1 MIDILEVHN
10 RDQTLV
16 FEHVRTE
23 VIESL
28 LIVHVPRHLVAFEVL
43 IDPVVLEVDVTPDV
57 PLAALND
64 DRVKVEFKDLLV
76 DGERVLQVLLIT
88 LTDMADRPVEGL
100 AREAT
105 VNLGHEALKSLL
117 GHEARDHRI
126 SFGLNSGKD
135 FACCRDHCSIPP

>member
-1 MIDILEVHN
+1 MIDILEIHN

-16 FEHVRTE
+16 LEHVRTE

-43 IDPVVLEVDVTPDV
+43 IDPVVLEVHVTPDV

-64 DRVKVEFKDLLV
+64 DRVKVESKDLLV

-100 AREAT
+100 A
-105 VNLGHEALKSLL
+105 
-117 GHEARDHRI
+117 I
-126 SFGLNSGKD
+126 
-135 FACCRDHCSIPP
+135 